1 MSSNFP
7 LLSSRK
13 TVGVLT
19 ARLER
24 VWGSEFMSGLTDAA
38 CAADVNVICFVGG
51 KPKPIITPGNLHPS
65 YGLYDLVKH
74 AHLDGLILCADLAHG
89 LKAGEIRQ
97 FGENFIRIPM
107 VTHAIDL
114 DGVPTLLADNLGG
127 MRAMIRHLIKVH
139 GCRHIAFIRG
149 PRDQTEAEQ
158 RFQAYQEELLSHNIR
173 YDERLVVQG
182 DYSLESG
189 REAAHVLLNR
199 RKVRIDAIA
208 ASNDYMA
215 FGALEVLQTQGIR
228 VPGEIAITGF
238 DDVAE
243 AQSLGVP
250 LTTVRQDFYEIGRQT
265 LLTLLQFIE
274 GEPLSGRLVQPTS
287 LVVRWSCGCLPES
300 IRNAVVGPQEVART
314 GQLVNKREAA
324 IQALLQSAAVG
335 QNHPAVQEFRQVIG
349 ATWDAFLAAL
359 RGEQSGEVFLK
370 AVESLVNLLQRNH
383 CDISVWHNL
392 ISVLRRYALAG
403 INDTELALH
412 AENLFQQARMLVGEF
427 SQREQAYRRLLLQR
441 QEETLQ
447 GLSFS
452 MAPAMSLNEIGQAIA
467 QHFPV
472 IGIPRWYVMFYSD
485 VASPESVSSVPSRN
499 YRLLLRYDENGFQM
513 PVEQPNLTTGR
524 LIPRDA
530 SLTGQQYAAIVMPLT
545 LARNRFGFM
554 WAEMGPRDWETYVR
568 IRNLVSS
575 ALLRTMLVEQ
585 REQAQREVERLYAE
599 VQQRADELAAAKEK
613 AEQAA
618 LENARLYQAEQ
629 RRRQQAE
636 SLARAARQ
644 LSSLLK
650 TQDVTRQILEQ
661 LQTVVPYARGGVL
674 IEDPGG
680 NISVV
685 AQHGFPDDISAED
698 LRRQINFG
706 NAYESI
712 SRNGEL
718 LVLDDIA
725 EFKKW
730 KPAEGL
736 LPLHHSWMGVPLFAR
751 DKVIGMLS
759 LTRSEPKAFNSDDRL
774 LTATFA
780 AQAAIALENA
790 RLYEEITRFNEMM
803 ERMVEQRVNELS
815 QAYDTLAKLDQNKA
829 SFIRMAAHELRTP
842 LTVMKGYV
850 GMLRGH
856 PAVQDNPELVQAID
870 GVLTGTNRLHNVV
883 NSMLDV
889 ARLEGEVLKPVADP
903 SQLALILRLI
913 QKDYVEA
920 LDERNLTL
928 VIDEAINNL
937 PLLMVDSGMI
947 QKALDHVIVNAIK
960 YTPDGG
966 TITVRAFVV
975 PDEHMGECVEIQVQD
990 TGIGI
995 DPANHKI
1002 IFEKLYSLGNVE
1014 LHSSGRTKFKGGGSG
1029 LGLAIAAGIVK
1040 AHGGKIWAES
1050 PGYDEEKCPGST
1062 FFIRLPL
1069 AKSELKTPR

>member
-1 MSSNFP
+1 MTSKPPSAN
-7 LLSSRK
+7 RK
-13 TVGVLT
+13 TIGVLA

-38 CAADVNVICFVGG
+38 NASDVNVICFVGG
-51 KPKPIITPGNLHPS
+51 KPNPIITPGNLQSS

-74 AHLDGLILCADLAHG
+74 DQLDGLILCADLAHG
-89 LKAGEIRQ
+89 LKASELRQ
-97 FGENFIRIPM
+97 FCQNFAGIPT

-114 DGVPTLLADNLGG
+114 DKAPNLLTDNLSG
-127 MRAMIRHLIKVH
+127 MRAVIRHLIEVH
-139 GCRHIAFIRG
+139 KRQHIAFIRG

-158 RFQAYQEELLSHNIR
+158 RFQAYQEELLLHNIR
-173 YDERLVVQG
+173 YDERLVVEG

-189 REAAHVLLNR
+189 RAATQMLLEQ
-199 RKVRIDAIA
+199 RKNRIDAIA
-208 ASNDYMA
+208 ASNDRMA
-215 FGALEVLQTQGIR
+215 FGALEVLQTRGIQ
-228 VPGEIAITGF
+228 VPGEIALTGF

-250 LTTVRQDFYEIGRQT
+250 LTTVRQDFYEIGRQA
-265 LLTLLQFIE
+265 LLTLLRLIE
-274 GEPLSGRLVQPTS
+274 GESFPERLIQPSS

-314 GQLVNKREAA
+314 GQLANKREAA
-324 IQALLQSAAVG
+324 IQALLQSAGVG
-335 QNHPAVQEFRQVIG
+335 QDHPAAQEFRQAIG
-349 ATWDAFLAAL
+349 VAWDTFLATL
-359 RGEQSGEVFLK
+359 RGERNGDTFLK
-370 AVESLVNLLQRNH
+370 AIEALVDLLQQHH
-383 CDISVWHNL
+383 CDVSVWHNE
-392 ISVLRRYALAG
+392 ISVLRRHALAG
-403 INDTELALH
+403 INDTEMALH
-412 AENLFQQARMLVGEF
+412 AENLFQQARMLVGEL
-427 SQREQAYRRLLLQR
+427 SQRAQAYRRLLLER
-441 QEETLQ
+441 QEEILQ

-485 VASPESVSSVPSRN
+485 VASPESVLSIPSRN
-499 YRLLLRYDENGFQM
+499 YRLLLRYDRNGFQI
-513 PVEQPNLTTGR
+513 PTDQPNLATGQ
-524 LIPRDA
+524 LIPRGELQ
-530 SLTGQQYAAIVMPLT
+530 SEQRYTAIVMPLT

-554 WAEMGPRDWETYVR
+554 WVEMGPRDWEVYARV
-568 IRNLVSS
+568 RNLVSS

-585 REQAQREVERLYAE
+585 REQAQREVEHLYVE

-629 RRRQQAE
+629 GRRQQAE
-636 SLARAARQ
+636 ALARAARQ

-650 TQDVTRQILEQ
+650 VEDVTRQILEQ
-661 LQTVVPYARGGVL
+661 LQTVVPYARGGIL
-674 IEDPGG
+674 LEKPNGEIA
-680 NISVV
+680 VV
-685 AQHGFPDDISAED
+685 AQRGFPKDINEDDL
-698 LRRQINFG
+698 LRQVNLG
-706 NAYESI
+706 DAYTKIAS
-712 SRNGEL
+712 NGDPL
-718 LVLDDIA
+718 ILDDVTRL
-725 EFKKW
+725 KGW
-730 KPAEGL
+730 KQTEEL
-736 LPLHHSWMGVPLFAR
+736 SFHRSWIGVPLFAK

-759 LTRSEPKAFNSDDRL
+759 LTRAEPNAFNPDDRL
-774 LTATFA
+774 LAATFA
-780 AQAAIALENA
+780 TQAAIALENA
-790 RLYEEITRFNEMM
+790 RLYEEVTHFNEMM
-803 ERMVEQRVNELS
+803 ERMVEQRVDELS

-870 GVLTGTNRLHNVV
+870 GVLTGTDRLHSVV

-889 ARLEGEVLKPVADP
+889 ARLESEVLKPVADP

-913 QKDYVEA
+913 QKDYAEA
-920 LDERNLTL
+920 LTERNLTL
-928 VIDEAINNL
+928 VIDEDINNL
-937 PLLMVDSGMI
+937 PLVMVDSEMI

-966 TITVRAFVV
+966 TITVRASVV
-975 PDEHMGECVEIQVQD
+975 TDERMGECAEIQVQD

-1002 IFEKLYSLGNVE
+1002 IFEKLYSLGKVE
-1014 LHSSGRTKFKGGGSG
+1014 LHSSGRTKFKGGGPG
-1029 LGLAIAAGIVK
+1029 LGLAIAAGIIK

-1069 AKSELKTPR
+1069 AKSQSKAPR

>member
-1 MSSNFP
+1 MTSKPPS
-7 LLSSRK
+7 SSRK
-13 TVGVLT
+13 TIGVLA

-38 CAADVNVICFVGG
+38 NTSNVNLICFVGG
-51 KPKPIITPGNLHPS
+51 KPNPIITPGNLQPS

-74 AHLDGLILCADLAHG
+74 DQLDGLILCADLAHG
-89 LKAGEIRQ
+89 LKTGELRQ
-97 FGENFIRIPM
+97 FCRNFVGIPT

-114 DGVPTLLADNLGG
+114 EEAPNLLADNLNG
-127 MRAMIRHLIKVH
+127 MRAAIRHLIEVH
-139 GCRHIAFIRG
+139 KCQHIAFIRG

-158 RFQAYQEELLSHNIR
+158 RFQAYQEELLLHNIR

-189 REAAHVLLNR
+189 RAATQTLLEQ
-199 RKVRIDAIA
+199 RKTRIDAIA
-208 ASNDYMA
+208 ASNDRMA
-215 FGALEVLQTQGIR
+215 FGALEVLQTRGIQ
-228 VPGEIAITGF
+228 VPGEIALTGF

-250 LTTVRQDFYEIGRQT
+250 LTTVHQDFYEIGRQA
-265 LLTLLQFIE
+265 LLTLLRVIE
-274 GEPLSGRLVQPTS
+274 GESLSGRLIQPSS

-314 GQLVNKREAA
+314 GQLANKREAA
-324 IQALLQSAAVG
+324 IQALLQSAGIA
-335 QNHPAVQEFRQVIG
+335 QDHPAVQELRQAIG

-359 RGEQSGEVFLK
+359 RGERNGDTFLK
-370 AVESLVNLLQRNH
+370 AVEALIGLLQQNH
-383 CDISVWHNL
+383 CEASVWHNE
-392 ISVLRRYALAG
+392 ISILRRHALAG

-412 AENLFQQARMLVGEF
+412 AENLFQQARMLVGEL
-427 SQREQAYRRLLLQR
+427 SQRAQAYRRLVLER
-441 QEETLQ
+441 QEEILQ

-485 VASPESVSSVPSRN
+485 VVSPESVLSAPSRN
-499 YRLLLRYDENGFQM
+499 YRLLLRYDKNGFQI
-513 PVEQPNLTTGR
+513 PSDQPNLVTGQ
-524 LIPRDA
+524 LIPRGELP
-530 SLTGQQYAAIVMPLT
+530 SEQRYTAIVMPLT

-554 WAEMGPRDWETYVR
+554 WVEMGPDDWEVYAR

-585 REQAQREVERLYAE
+585 REQAQREVEHLYAE
-599 VQQRADELAAAKEK
+599 VQQRADELVAAKER

-618 LENARLYQAEQ
+618 IENARLYQAEQ
-629 RRRQQAE
+629 GRRQQAE
-636 SLARAARQ
+636 ALAKAARQ
-644 LSSLLK
+644 ISSLLK
-650 TQDVTRQILEQ
+650 VEDVTRQILEQ
-661 LQTVVPYARGGVL
+661 LQTVIPYDRGGVL
-674 IEDPGG
+674 LEQPNGEIT
-680 NISVV
+680 VV
-685 AQHGFPDDISAED
+685 AQRGFPENISTED
-698 LRRQINFG
+698 LLRQVNFG
-706 NAYESI
+706 DAYAKITS
-712 SRNGEL
+712 NGDPL
-718 LVLDDIA
+718 ILDDVT
-725 EFKKW
+725 ELKGW
-730 KPAEGL
+730 KQTDK
-736 LPLHHSWMGVPLFAR
+736 LPPLGSWLGIPLFAK
-751 DKVIGMLS
+751 DKVTGMLS
-759 LTRSEPKAFNSDDRL
+759 LTRAEPNAFSPDDRL
-774 LTATFA
+774 LAATFA
-780 AQAAIALENA
+780 TQAAIALENA
-790 RLYEEITRFNEMM
+790 RLYEEVTQFNEMM

-856 PAVQDNPELVQAID
+856 PAVQGNPELVQAID
-870 GVLTGTNRLHNVV
+870 GVLTGTDRLHSVV

-889 ARLEGEVLKPVADP
+889 ARLESEVLKPVAEP

-913 QKDYVEA
+913 QKDYAEA
-920 LDERNLTL
+920 LTERNLTL
-928 VIDEAINNL
+928 VLDEEINNL
-937 PLLMVDSGMI
+937 PLLMVDSEMI

-966 TITVRAFVV
+966 TITVRASVV
-975 PDEHMGECVEIQVQD
+975 TDERMEKCAEIQVQD

-1002 IFEKLYSLGNVE
+1002 IFEKLYSLGKVE
-1014 LHSSGRTKFKGGGSG
+1014 LHSSGRTKFKGGGPG
-1029 LGLAIAAGIVK
+1029 LGLAIAAGIIK

-1069 AKSELKTPR
+1069 AKSQSKAPR

>member
-1 MSSNFP
+1 MTSKPPSP
-7 LLSSRK
+7 SRK
-13 TVGVLT
+13 TIGVLA

-38 CAADVNVICFVGG
+38 IASDVNLICFVGG
-51 KPKPIITPGNLHPS
+51 KPNPIITPGNLQPS

-74 AHLDGLILCADLAHG
+74 DPLDGLILCADLAHG
-89 LKAGEIRQ
+89 LKSGELRQ
-97 FGENFIRIPM
+97 FCQNFAGTPT

-114 DGVPTLLADNLGG
+114 EGAPNLLADNLSG
-127 MRAMIRHLIKVH
+127 MRAAIRHLIEVH
-139 GCRHIAFIRG
+139 KCRHIAFIRG

-189 REAAHVLLNR
+189 RAATQALLDQQ
-199 RKVRIDAIA
+199 KIRIDAIA
-208 ASNDYMA
+208 ASNDRMA
-215 FGALEVLQTQGIR
+215 FGALEVLQTRGIQ
-228 VPGEIAITGF
+228 VPGEIALTGF
-238 DDVAE
+238 DDVDE

-250 LTTVRQDFYEIGRQT
+250 LTTVRQDFYEIGRQA
-265 LLTLLQFIE
+265 LLTLLQVIE
-274 GEPLSGRLVQPTS
+274 GKSFAGRLIQPSS
-287 LVVRWSCGCLPES
+287 LIVRWSCGCLPES

-314 GQLVNKREAA
+314 GQLANKREAA
-324 IQALLQSAAVG
+324 IQALLQAGGIG
-335 QNHPAVQEFRQVIG
+335 QDHPATQEFRQAIG
-349 ATWDAFLAAL
+349 AAWDAFLAAL
-359 RGEQSGEVFLK
+359 RGVGNGDAFLK
-370 AVESLVNLLQRNH
+370 AIEALIGLLQRHH
-383 CDISVWHNL
+383 CDVSVWHNE
-392 ISVLRRYALAG
+392 ISILRRHALAG

-412 AENLFQQARMLVGEF
+412 AENLFQQARMLVGEL
-427 SQREQAYRRLLLQR
+427 SQRAQAYHRLVLER
-441 QEETLQ
+441 QEEILQ

-452 MAPAMSLNEIGQAIA
+452 MAPAMSLNEIGDAIT
-467 QHFPV
+467 QHFPT

-485 VASPESVSSVPSRN
+485 VVSPESVLSVPSRN
-499 YRLLLRYDENGFQM
+499 YRLLMRYDKNGFQI
-513 PVEQPNLTTGR
+513 PADQPNLATGQ
-524 LIPRDA
+524 LIPRGELP
-530 SLTGQQYAAIVMPLT
+530 SEQRYTAIVMPLA

-554 WAEMGPRDWETYVR
+554 WVEMGPRDWETYGR
-568 IRNLVSS
+568 LRNLVSS

-585 REQAQREVERLYAE
+585 REQAQRKVEHLYAE

-629 RRRQQAE
+629 GRREQAE
-636 SLARAARQ
+636 ALARAARQ

-650 TQDVTRQILEQ
+650 VEDVTRQILEQ
-661 LQTVVPYARGGVL
+661 LHTVVPYARGGVL
-674 IEDPGG
+674 LEQPGG
-680 NISVV
+680 DISIV
-685 AQHGFPDDISAED
+685 AQRGFPDDISAE
-698 LRRQINFG
+698 
-706 NAYESI
+706 
-712 SRNGEL
+712 EL
-718 LVLDDIA
+718 LRQVNLGEAYASIARKGDPLIVDDVT
-725 EFKKW
+725 KLKGW
-730 KPAEGL
+730 KQTGD
-736 LPLHHSWMGVPLFAR
+736 LPLHHSWIGVPLFAR

-759 LTRSEPKAFNSDDRL
+759 LTRVEPNAFSSDDRL
-774 LTATFA
+774 LAATFA
-780 AQAAIALENA
+780 TQAAIALENA
-790 RLYEEITRFNEMM
+790 RLYEEVTRFNEMM
-803 ERMVEQRVNELS
+803 ERMVEQRVDELS

-870 GVLTGTNRLHNVV
+870 GVLTGTDRLHNVV

-889 ARLEGEVLKPVADP
+889 ARLEGEVLKPVVDP
-903 SQLALILRLI
+903 SQLSLILRLI
-913 QKDYVEA
+913 QKDYTEA
-920 LDERNLTL
+920 LAERNLTL
-928 VIDEAINNL
+928 VIDESVNNL
-937 PLLMVDSGMI
+937 PLVMVDSEMI

-966 TITVRAFVV
+966 TITVRASVV
-975 PDEHMGECVEIQVQD
+975 ADERMGECAEIQVQD

-1002 IFEKLYSLGNVE
+1002 IFEKLYSLGKVE
-1014 LHSSGRTKFKGGGSG
+1014 LHSSGRTKFKGGGPG

-1069 AKSELKTPR
+1069 AKSQTKTPR